1 MTEQNVTSMAEAQA
15 PEPSERPAPFV
26 PLDVDLRDFRY
37 MKLYGDDM
45 LESDTW
51 WESSHEEKV
60 VALTSWWRSW
70 HQVPAGSLPND
81 EVRLARM
88 LGYGTVD
95 QFRPIRERGLRG
107 WTECSD
113 GRLYHKVVCRIVL
126 EAWNKKRLH
135 AWGKE
140 KERIR
145 KRNKGRPAHDQIPEP
160 PEPESVHL
168 RLPIKLGEGSAGIP
182 AERSGFPAEK
192 SGVPMEESG
201 FPADFRRTSP
211 ESPAENALKGEG
223 EGEGEGEGKR
233 KSAAALTPSAIVEA
247 FDETR
252 ARLFGEARR
261 RTRPYRSDLATAK
274 RWIDAG
280 ADAALC
286 QEVFARLCGARQ
298 AAGAEPPGSLNF
310 FDGAVMEAL
319 QRRAAQPAQ
328 PADLERERWRRRFR
342 QFFAN
347 GLWLSNWGRRP
358 GDEGSREQALYPR
371 EMLAEFSAELEAIRE
386 NRPAS

>member
-1 MTEQNVTSMAEAQA
+1 
-15 PEPSERPAPFV
+15 
-26 PLDVDLRDFRY
+26 

-81 EVRLARM
+81 DVRLARM
-88 LGYGTVD
+88 LGYGTVE
-95 QFRPIRERGLRG
+95 QFRLIRERALRG

-113 GRLYHKVVCRIVL
+113 GRLYHKVVCRIVV

-135 AWGKE
+135 AWEKE
-140 KERIR
+140 KDRAR

-160 PEPESVHL
+160 PEPEPVHL

-182 AERSGFPAEK
+182 AEKSGFPVEEWPL
-192 SGVPMEESG
+192 SGGGVAP
-201 FPADFRRTSP
+201 FRRIPP

-223 EGEGEGEGKR
+223 EVKGEGN
-233 KSAAALTPSAIVEA
+233 SAAALTPSAIVEA

-280 ADAALC
+280 ADAVLC
-286 QEVFARLCGARQ
+286 REVFARLCGARQ

-310 FDGAVMEAL
+310 FDGAIMEAL
-319 QRRAAQPAQ
+319 QRRATQPAQ

-358 GDEGSREQALYPR
+358 GDEASREQALYPR
-371 EMLAEFSAELEAIRE
+371 EMLAEFSAELEASRE